1 MEYKDYYKIL
11 GVNKSA
17 TDKELK
23 QAYRKL
29 ARKYHPDVTTGDKK
43 AAEARFKEI
52 NEAYEV
58 LGDPEKRK
66 RYDTLGA
73 NWQQYEQWQRAGGGA
88 REQPF
93 DWSQFGFGGAP
104 SGQQRGYRTV
114 TPEEAEE
121 LFGGEF
127 SDFFRTF
134 FGGMGFGGATGG
146 RARAR
151 RGQDYE
157 QPVEVTLEEAFTGTQ
172 RLLGMTTAAGQERR
186 LEVKI
191 PPGVQSGSRIRMAGQ
206 GGPGLGGGPSG
217 DLYLVVTVR
226 PHATYERKGDDL
238 HLELPVPLTT
248 LMLGGEV
255 AVPTLRGTRLALKIP
270 PETQNGKT
278 FSLRGQGM
286 PRLQDPNK
294 RGDLYVKVRAVLPTN
309 LTVQEKAL
317 FEELRQTRG

>member
-58 LGDPEKRK
+58 LSDPEKRK
-66 RYDTLGA
+66 LYDDVGA
-73 NWQQYEQWQRAGGGA
+73 NWPQYAQRQRAGGA
-88 REQPF
+88 P
-93 DWSQFGFGGAP
+93 GGP
-104 SGQQRGYRTV
+104 QRGYRTG
-114 TPEEAEE
+114 TPEEAED
-121 LFGGEF
+121 LF

-134 FGGMGFGGATGG
+134 FGGMDFGGGATGG

-157 QPVEVTLEEAFTGTQ
+157 HPVEVTLEEAFTGTQ
-172 RLLGMTTAAGQERR
+172 RILGMTTSDGQERR

-191 PPGVQSGSRIRMAGQ
+191 PPGVQGGSRIRMAGQ
-206 GGPGLGGGPSG
+206 GGPGLAGGPSG
-217 DLYLVVTVR
+217 DLFLIVTVR

-255 AVPTLRGTRLALKIP
+255 DVPTLRGTRLALKVP
-270 PETQNGKT
+270 PETQNGKN

-286 PRLQDPNK
+286 PRLSDASQ
-294 RGDLYVKVRAVLPTN
+294 RGDLYVQVRAVLPTN
-309 LTVQEKAL
+309 LTVREKAL
-317 FEELRQTRG
+317 FEELRQARS

>member
-58 LGDPEKRK
+58 LGDTEKRK

-73 NWQQYEQWQRAGGGA
+73 NWPQYEQWQRAGGERG
-88 REQPF
+88 QPF
-93 DWSQFGFGGAP
+93 DWSQFGYGGAP
-104 SGQQRGYRTV
+104 GGQQRGYRTV

-121 LFGGEF
+121 LFGGGF

-134 FGGMGFGGATGG
+134 FGGTDFGGATGG

-172 RLLGMTTAAGQERR
+172 RLLGMTTSDGQERR

-206 GGPGLGGGPSG
+206 GGPGMGGGPSG
-217 DLYLVVTVR
+217 DLFLIVAVK

-238 HLELPVPLTT
+238 HLELPVSLTT

-255 AVPTLRGTRLALKIP
+255 DVPTLRGTRLALKIP

-286 PRLQDPNK
+286 PRLQDASQ

-309 LTVQEKAL
+309 LTVREKAL
-317 FEELRQTRG
+317 FDELRQTRG

>member
-1 MEYKDYYKIL
+1 MEYKDYYKTL
-11 GVNKSA
+11 GVNKKA
-17 TDKELK
+17 TEKELK

-58 LGDPEKRK
+58 LGDAEKRK

-73 NWQQYEQWQRAGGGA
+73 NWQQYEQWQRAGGERG
-88 REQPF
+88 QPF
-93 DWSQFGFGGAP
+93 DWSQFGYGGEP
-104 SGQQRGYRTV
+104 RGQPGGQQYGRTV
-114 TPEEAEE
+114 PPEDLEG
-121 LFGGEF
+121 L
-127 SDFFRTF
+127 SDFFRIF
-134 FGGMGFGGATGG
+134 FGEMGGAPGG

-172 RLLGMTTAAGQERR
+172 RILGMTTSDGQERR

-206 GGPGLGGGPSG
+206 GGPGLAGGPSG
-217 DLYLVVTVR
+217 DLFLVVAVK
-226 PHATYERKGDDL
+226 PHATYERQGDDL
-238 HLELPVPLTT
+238 HLELPVPLVT

-255 AVPTLRGTRLALKIP
+255 EVPTLRGTRLALKIP

-278 FSLRGQGM
+278 VSLRGQGM
-286 PRLQDPNK
+286 PRLPDPNQ
-294 RGDLYVKVRAVLPTN
+294 RGDLYVQVRAVLPTN
-309 LTVQEKAL
+309 LTVREKAL
-317 FEELRQTRG
+317 FDELRQTRG

>member
-1 MEYKDYYKIL
+1 MEYKDYYKTL
-11 GVNKSA
+11 GMNKKA
-17 TDKELK
+17 TEKELK

-58 LGDPEKRK
+58 LGDAEKRK

-73 NWQQYEQWQRAGGGA
+73 NWQQYEQWQRAGGERG
-88 REQPF
+88 QPF
-93 DWSQFGFGGAP
+93 DWSQFGYGGEP
-104 SGQQRGYRTV
+104 RGQPGGQQYGRTV
-114 TPEEAEE
+114 PPDEMED
-121 LFGGEF
+121 L
-127 SDFFRTF
+127 SDFFRIF
-134 FGGMGFGGATGG
+134 FGEMGGATGG

-172 RLLGMTTAAGQERR
+172 RILGMTTSDGQERR

-206 GGPGLGGGPSG
+206 GGPGRAGGPSG
-217 DLYLVVTVR
+217 DLFLVVAVK
-226 PHATYERKGDDL
+226 PHATYERQGDDL
-238 HLELPVPLTT
+238 HLELPVPLVT

-255 AVPTLRGTRLALKIP
+255 DVPTLRGTRLALKIP

-286 PRLQDPNK
+286 PRLPDPNQQ
-294 RGDLYVKVRAVLPTN
+294 GDLYVQVRAVLPTN
-309 LTVQEKAL
+309 LTIQEKAL
-317 FEELRQTRG
+317 FDELRQTRG